1 MPEPRLVSVV
11 GKKNSGKTTLV
22 VALVRELVRR
32 GHRVM
37 TIKHGAHA
45 FEMDQKGRD
54 TWRHMHEGG
63 AERVVMETPGSRIL
77 IAKTDAEAG
86 PRELATVPRRRALRG
101 GSSRGSRSPTFRRSR
116 CSGAPCTPRRC
127 TIPAA
132 PEASQYIALVTDAM
146 DFRAS
151 IPVLRFNDTNWLY
164 RLVDLV
170 SQGAR

>member
-1 MPEPRLVSVV
+1 MPEPRLVSIV

-37 TIKHGAHA
+37 TIKHGAHP

-54 TWRHMHEGG
+54 TWRHMNEGG

-77 IAKTDAEAG
+77 IARTDEEMG
-86 PRELATVPRRRALRG
+86 PRELASRYLADAHFVLVEGFKKADVPKIEVYRRAVHA
-101 GSSRGSRSPTFRRSR
+101 
-116 CSGAPCTPRRC
+116 APLYD
-127 TIPAA
+127 PAA
-132 PEASQYIALVTDAM
+132 PEASQYIAIVTDVT
-146 DFRAS
+146 DYRAS
-151 IPVLRFNDTNWLY
+151 IPVLRFSDTNWLY